1 MLVRQRQKQ
10 CLYKLD
16 QWHSAPWKKTVEVPL
31 VIPHYSSYVRNL
43 SACAVEELWTPE
55 NINSNFR
62 SISVPKCSEC
72 NDLPGN
78 DLEAESKRMYDQ
90 VIFDLTRELLRAEY
104 QVTANPNPF
113 PWMKI
118 NVGSHCSRHLCSRTD
133 VSDVKTF
140 VQGEIIKIM
149 NLEKNDLE
157 MKRKFLNMTKYGNC
171 KRDRLDLILIQELRK
186 EESQWT
192 YYGDD
197 ELTVKMRM
205 TEGIFNSLILDT
217 IRVLNKI
224 YLRKA
229 CD

>member
-1 MLVRQRQKQ
+1 
-10 CLYKLD
+10 
-16 QWHSAPWKKTVEVPL
+16 
-31 VIPHYSSYVRNL
+31 
-43 SACAVEELWTPE
+43 
-55 NINSNFR
+55 
-62 SISVPKCSEC
+62 
-72 NDLPGN
+72 
-78 DLEAESKRMYDQ
+78 
-90 VIFDLTRELLRAEY
+90 
-104 QVTANPNPF
+104 
-113 PWMKI
+113 MKI
-118 NVGSHCSRHLCSRTD
+118 NVGSRCSRRTD